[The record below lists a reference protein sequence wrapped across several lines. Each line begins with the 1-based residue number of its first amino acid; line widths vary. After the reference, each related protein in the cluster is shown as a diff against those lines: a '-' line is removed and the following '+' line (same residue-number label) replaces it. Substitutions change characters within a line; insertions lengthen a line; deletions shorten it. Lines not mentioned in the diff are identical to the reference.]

1 MTVSA
6 RCWWLALVVFAGV
19 LLWLLSPVLMP
30 FAVAGL
36 LAYLGAPL
44 VARLTRLRLPRSVA
58 AALTLGLILL
68 VLAAIPLFA
77 FPLLERQLSLL
88 LRKWPE
94 YIVWVNEA
102 LLPWL
107 RQQPGLAMLPDAAQ
121 ARDILLE
128 HWQTAGSVAAQVL
141 GTVTRSWLT
150 ALAWL
155 ANLVLVPVIAFYLL
169 RDGDRLGSRLRALL
183 PRYAE
188 DRVVAIARECDE
200 VLAAFLRGQL
210 WVMFAL
216 GVVYSAGLWLAGLEL
231 ALLIGMF
238 AGALAFVPYLGL
250 IVGLA
255 AAAVAALL
263 QAGWEPALLIPV
275 ALVFLAGQLLE
286 SLVLT
291 PWLVG
296 DRIGLHPVAV
306 LFAVL
311 AGGQLFGA
319 LGVLLALP
327 VGAVIAVML
336 RHAGEFYVGSEL
348 YDDRA
353 RRAAPEDG

>member
-1 MTVSA
+1 MTAST
-6 RCWWLALVVFAGV
+6 RWWWLALIVFAGV

-30 FAVAGL
+30 FAIAGL

-44 VARLTRLRLPRSVA
+44 VKRLARLRLPRSAA
-58 AALTLGLILL
+58 AALVLGLILL
-68 VLAAIPLFA
+68 ALAAVPLFA
-77 FPLLERQLSLL
+77 FPLIERQLALL

-94 YIVWVNEA
+94 YVAWANEA

-107 RQQPGLAMLPDAAQ
+107 REQPGLAMLPDAAQ

-128 HWQTAGSVAAQVL
+128 HWQTAGSMAAQVL
-141 GTVTRSWLT
+141 GTVTRSWFT

-169 RDGDRLGSRLRALL
+169 RDGDRLGNRLRTLL

-188 DRVVAIARECDE
+188 DRMVAIVRECDE

-210 WVMFAL
+210 WVMLAL
-216 GVVYSAGLWLAGLEL
+216 GVVYSAGLWLAGLEF

-255 AAAVAALL
+255 AAGIAAVL
-263 QAGWEPALLIPV
+263 QAGWEPALLLPV
-275 ALVFLAGQLLE
+275 ALVFLVGQLLE

-306 LFAVL
+306 IFAVL

-327 VGAVIAVML
+327 AGAVIAVML
-336 RHAGEFYVGSEL
+336 RHAGEFYVGSAL
-348 YDDRA
+348 YSDR
-353 RRAAPEDG
+353 RTVPEDG